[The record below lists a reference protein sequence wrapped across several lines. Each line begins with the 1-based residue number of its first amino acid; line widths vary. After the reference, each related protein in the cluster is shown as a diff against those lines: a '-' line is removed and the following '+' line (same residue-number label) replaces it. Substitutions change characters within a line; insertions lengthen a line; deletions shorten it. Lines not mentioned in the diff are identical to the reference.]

1 MPFSAEEPRGLQVPH
16 RIASQELRYVQYEE
30 ERFVNDIHPLCANR
44 FRQVLC
50 DTLSLSQLDPG
61 AFLMEKG
68 DKGNLFFV
76 VDSGELEK
84 IEDGKVI

>member
-1 MPFSAEEPRGLQVPH
+1 VVKR
-16 RIASQELRYVQYEE
+16 
-30 ERFVNDIHPLCANR
+30 D
-44 FRQVLC
+44 RQVLC
-50 DTLSLSQLDPG
+50 DTLSLSQLDAG

-84 IEDGKVI
+84 IEDGKVIQKYSRGDSLGE

>member
-1 MPFSAEEPRGLQVPH
+1 M
-16 RIASQELRYVQYEE
+16 IA
-30 ERFVNDIHPLCANR
+30 
-44 FRQVLC
+44 